1 MIDYVSS
8 YEVIRDIKVIPISKE
23 LVIQVAALAAA
34 PLILIWILLTPVE
47 QIVAGLFKMVL

>member
-1 MIDYVSS
+1 VIDYVSS
-8 YEVIRDIKVIPISKE
+8 YQVIYDIQVIPVTKE

-34 PLILIWILLTPVE
+34 PLVLIWILLTPVE